1 MCFAGKARSWYS
13 MHLSRCPLAA
23 RATHTAFAFCATT
36 LLRAAALPAA
46 ELGVSGIDFAPAVNA
61 KWPEY
66 GEAEAAT
73 LRKAIRAAVAREKEC
88 AAVPMGVGVNVTVE
102 DLAPTRLTRQQL
114 ADNPSLDVVHSK
126 SLGGAELKGEVLD
139 AQQHVLRTVSY
150 RYFAPTITVGS
161 PARDPWADARLAID
175 GFAAKLAAAC
185 RNLQPSGPAGSG

>member
-1 MCFAGKARSWYS
+1 MR
-13 MHLSRCPLAA
+13 LSSRLPVTVCSAA
-23 RATHTAFAFCATT
+23 LLSAT
-36 LLRAAALPAA
+36 ALPAA
-46 ELGVSGIDFAPAVNA
+46 ELLVTGIDFAPAVNA

-88 AAVPMGVGVNVTVE
+88 AAVAAGVGVNVTVE
-102 DLAPTRLTRQQL
+102 DLAPTRLTRRQL

-139 AQQHVLRTVSY
+139 AQQHVLTTVSY

-161 PARDPWADARLAID
+161 ASRDPWADARLAID
-175 GFAAKLAAAC
+175 GFAGKLATAC
-185 RNLQPSGPAGSG
+185 HKLPQDGHGGSG